1 MAGREATR
9 SSDPPVVED
18 DGLYLPTIRPHSLEK
33 IRLHNRYAEMFT
45 SSMRNKWPQLC
56 YIGLYSG
63 AGRAR
68 IDSTNEIVETSA
80 ISVLRQ
86 ANPFTHYIYVDNNEA
101 CADALKARC
110 RIAAPHA
117 NVTVL
122 CRDVNEGASDVLSA
136 LPPYTRNNGLLSFCF
151 IDPFDTSLRF
161 STIRALSH
169 LRIDFLV
176 LLMTGADFRR
186 NIARYLDDPTST
198 RIEDLI
204 DCPTWRDEFRNDG
217 KALRFGLGKFAE
229 AMQRIGYAGPVSEP
243 VYISGK
249 KVLLY
254 NLVFYSKAAAA
265 LELWKKA
272 TKSVERR
279 RSQTNFD
286 FPD

>member
-1 MAGREATR
+1 LADREPKR
-9 SSDPPVVED
+9 NNDPPVVED

-33 IRLHNRYAEMFT
+33 IRLHNRYAEIFT
-45 SSMRNKWPQLC
+45 SSMRNKWPQLS

-68 IDSTNEIVETSA
+68 VEGANEIVETSA

-86 ANPFTHYIYVDNNEA
+86 PHRFTHYIYVDNNEA
-101 CADALKARC
+101 CTAALEARC
-110 RIAAPHA
+110 RIAAPQA

-122 CRDVNEGASDVLSA
+122 RRDVNESAPEVLRA
-136 LPPYTRNNGLLSFCF
+136 LPPYGPKNGLLSFCF

-186 NIARYLDDPTST
+186 NIARYLADPTST

-204 DCPTWRDEFRNDG
+204 DCPTWRSEFRKDG
-217 KALRFGLGKFAE
+217 NALRFGLGKFAD

-243 VYISGK
+243 VYVSGK

-254 NLVFYSKAAAA
+254 NLVFYSKATAAVR
-265 LELWKKA
+265 LWKKT
-272 TKSVERR
+272 TKSLERR
-279 RSQTNFD
+279 RLQANFD
-286 FPD
+286 FTD